1 MVTHGCEGKRTY
13 LTFAAAALAAR
24 QICFHRAGKVHAYH
38 CPSCHKFHVGGLEGD
53 GRVWQGRDYKRRLR
67 ALRSEGEQEC

>member
-1 MVTHGCEGKRTY
+1 MTRHGCDGKRTY

-38 CPSCHKFHVGGLEGD
+38 CPGCHKFHVGGLEQD
-53 GRVWQGRDYKRRLR
+53 GREWKGRDFKRRR
-67 ALRSEGEQEC
+67 AALKSEGEAE

>member
-1 MVTHGCEGKRTY
+1 MTHGCEGKRTY